1 MPKGSAALIKLVVF
15 TLVVGAVYVLF
26 IHEDRVVLPPGVKA
40 PDAPVQFNIEPVVV
54 YEDDGHRV
62 TAVAEFS
69 LQAKVLGRERYRNDA
84 EAALS
89 PIDLA
94 LGWRRMSDQ
103 KVVDQIDISQYGRW
117 YRWETDHLPIPQR
130 DIERCSANMH
140 MIPKN
145 DQVRSAL
152 LAVRT
157 GEIVSIQGYLVDVSA
172 SNNWSWSTSRTRDDT
187 GDGACEIVWVEA
199 FEVVQSD

>member
-40 PDAPVQFNIEPVVV
+40 PDAPVQFNIEPVLV

-69 LQAKVLGRERYRNDA
+69 LQAKVLARERYRNDA

-117 YRWETDHLPIPQR
+117 YRV
-130 DIERCSANMH
+130 
-140 MIPKN
+140 
-145 DQVRSAL
+145 VR
-152 LAVRT
+152 R
-157 GEIVSIQGYLVDVSA
+157 Q
-172 SNNWSWSTSRTRDDT
+172 
-187 GDGACEIVWVEA
+187 
-199 FEVVQSD
+199 